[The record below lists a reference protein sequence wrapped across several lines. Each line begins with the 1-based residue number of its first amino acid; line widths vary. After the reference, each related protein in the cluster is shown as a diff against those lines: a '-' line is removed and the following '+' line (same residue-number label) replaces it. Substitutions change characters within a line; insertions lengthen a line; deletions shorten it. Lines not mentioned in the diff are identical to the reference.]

1 MATISTFTGDGGPI
15 LSLTGEQHME
25 FVLFCGIT
33 PVAAF
38 LALLIVI
45 CQSQMLEDID
55 ELLNIFQA
63 KFAISFAIP

>member
-1 MATISTFTGDGGPI
+1 MAAISTFTGDGGPI
-15 LSLTGEQHME
+15 LSLTGEQHMK
-25 FVLFCGIT
+25 FVLFCGT
-33 PVAAF
+33 TSVAAF

-55 ELLNIFQA
+55 ELLNIFQV